1 MLRAAE
7 GALSPRYDSSEAGDS
22 GVSGTIR
29 IAAQCLARHRLA
41 QSGSLCIREFLGHSA
56 SLAAWRYPASQLI
69 GTSAFGEKL
78 SWKEI
83 SVTVDAVKAA
93 PRLKAQRT
101 RRW

>member
-7 GALSPRYDSSEAGDS
+7 GALSPRCDSSEAVGS

-29 IAAQCLARHRLA
+29 IAAQYLACHRPV
-41 QSGSLCIREFLGHSA
+41 QSGSHCIMEFLGHFA

-93 PRLKAQRT
+93 PRLKAQRV